1 MKDYGEN
8 GEANVASDALDLVA
22 GYPIMIYDTTVGN
35 GVTSVNSGDSAIV
48 GIGTTFLD
56 NVYVVNSITSLASNA
71 EIICNIDSGS
81 PVIGILESGTFDDLQ
96 AGLTT
101 SLGKLS
107 WGRIYNYD
115 NRSNG
120 ISIGVTG
127 LTVDAGLST
136 FPTIQRRGNFGEGK
150 TGAIRSRKPRADG
163 VSLEADNNL
172 PFYIQ

>member
-1 MKDYGEN
+1 M
-8 GEANVASDALDLVA
+8 
-22 GYPIMIYDTTVGN
+22 
-35 GVTSVNSGDSAIV
+35 
-48 GIGTTFLD
+48 
-56 NVYVVNSITSLASNA
+56 
-71 EIICNIDSGS
+71 
-81 PVIGILESGTFDDLQ
+81 
-96 AGLTT
+96 TT

-115 NRSNG
+115 NRTNG

-150 TGAIRSRKPRADG
+150 TGAVRSRKPRADG
-163 VSLEADNNL
+163 TSLEADNTL